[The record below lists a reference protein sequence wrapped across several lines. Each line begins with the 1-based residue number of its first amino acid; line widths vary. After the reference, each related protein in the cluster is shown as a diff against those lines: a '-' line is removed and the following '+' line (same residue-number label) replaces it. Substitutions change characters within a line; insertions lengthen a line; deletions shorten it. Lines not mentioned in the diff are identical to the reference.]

1 MSKKLYRSETDKM
14 IGGVCGGLAEY
25 FNIDSSI
32 VRLIFVFVL
41 LYGGSGLL
49 AYLILWVVLPS
60 SSSLDLSSDEVISK
74 NAQEIKEKVEKSAKG
89 IKREVKSDTKEK

>member
-14 IGGVCGGLAEY
+14 IGGVCGGMAEY

-32 VRLIFVFVL
+32 VRLIFIFVL

-49 AYLILWVVLPS
+49 VYLILWVVLPS

-74 NAQEIKEKVEKSAKG
+74 NTQEIKEKVEKSAQG
-89 IKREVKSDTKEK
+89 IKREIKSDTKKK

>member
-1 MSKKLYRSETDKM
+1 MSKKLYRSEKDRM

-32 VRLIFVFVL
+32 FRLIFVFVL

-49 AYLILWVVLPS
+49 VYLILWVVLPS
-60 SSSLDLSSDEVISK
+60 SSSLDLSSEEVISK
-74 NAQEIKEKVEKSAKG
+74 NTQEIKEKVVKSTQG
-89 IKREVKSDTKEK
+89 IKKEVKSDTKKK